1 MQISVRM
8 CRWVA
13 TALVL
18 LGSAGALSQEI
29 QRGGTLSYGI
39 VAEPPSYDCHA
50 MQTFAVIQ
58 RVAPHYSTLLKY
70 EPHNYPKVVG
80 DLAESWSTSP
90 DAMTYTFVL
99 RPNVKFHDGTL
110 LTSEDVKATY
120 DRIMSPPTG
129 VVSARRD
136 LFETVASVEAPDA
149 RTIVFKMKRV
159 DSSIVESGFASPWNC
174 IYSATKLK
182 LDPSFPT
189 RNVMGTGPFKF
200 VEHVAGSHWVGAR
213 FDDYF
218 VKGKPYLDG
227 FRAITLG
234 TSAMLNA
241 MEGEHILAEFRGF
254 APPERDRLV
263 RTMGDKVKVYES
275 DWLFQMLMSVNTK
288 KKPFD
293 DERVRRALSL
303 AIDRWG
309 ASTALRK
316 VSSLGPVGGVL
327 MPGGKWAATEAEV
340 VQWPGFGKNIEANRA
355 EARRLLKEAGVE
367 NLTFTLSNRNIAPFV
382 TVGIYMIDQWRQIGV
397 KVQHKQHE
405 TAGWFAAR
413 SSGDFDIMVDSFVDV
428 STDPTTGLSKYL
440 SAERGSQVA
449 TFAVD
454 PTLDALFEQQS
465 VELDPVKRRQLVR
478 EFETRAMT
486 KAYAVPFLHM
496 SRNVVLS
503 SRVQGWTISPS
514 QMIYQDLGDLW
525 LSPAKK

>member
-1 MQISVRM
+1 
-8 CRWVA
+8 
-13 TALVL
+13 
-18 LGSAGALSQEI
+18 
-29 QRGGTLSYGI
+29 
-39 VAEPPSYDCHA
+39 
-50 MQTFAVIQ
+50 
-58 RVAPHYSTLLKY
+58 
-70 EPHNYPKVVG
+70 
-80 DLAESWSTSP
+80 
-90 DAMTYTFVL
+90 
-99 RPNVKFHDGTL
+99 
-110 LTSEDVKATY
+110 
-120 DRIMSPPTG
+120 
-129 VVSARRD
+129 
-136 LFETVASVEAPDA
+136 
-149 RTIVFKMKRV
+149 
-159 DSSIVESGFASPWNC
+159 
-174 IYSATKLK
+174 
-182 LDPSFPT
+182 
-189 RNVMGTGPFKF
+189 MGTGPFKF
-200 VEHVAGSHWVGAR
+200 VEHVAGSHWVGAK

-405 TAGWFAAR
+405 TAGWFAANAMGAGHELGTIVEDER
-413 SSGDFDIMVDSFVDV
+413 PWGDKIKEGFEDLENNLLG
-428 STDPTTGLSKYL
+428 TTLGLFPGSQDEKLNVIHGLSVGNWLPDGVVADGGKNNLYL
-440 SAERGSQVA
+440 K
-449 TFAVD
+449 D
-454 PTLDALFEQQS
+454 EQG
-465 VELDPVKRRQLVR
+465 
-478 EFETRAMT
+478 
-486 KAYAVPFLHM
+486 
-496 SRNVVLS
+496 NVN
-503 SRVQGWTISPS
+503 RDSP
-514 QMIYQDLGDLW
+514 MDM
-525 LSPAKK
+525 

>member
-1 MQISVRM
+1 
-8 CRWVA
+8 
-13 TALVL
+13 
-18 LGSAGALSQEI
+18 
-29 QRGGTLSYGI
+29 
-39 VAEPPSYDCHA
+39 
-50 MQTFAVIQ
+50 
-58 RVAPHYSTLLKY
+58 
-70 EPHNYPKVVG
+70 
-80 DLAESWSTSP
+80 
-90 DAMTYTFVL
+90 
-99 RPNVKFHDGTL
+99 
-110 LTSEDVKATY
+110 
-120 DRIMSPPTG
+120 
-129 VVSARRD
+129 
-136 LFETVASVEAPDA
+136 
-149 RTIVFKMKRV
+149 
-159 DSSIVESGFASPWNC
+159 
-174 IYSATKLK
+174 
-182 LDPSFPT
+182 
-189 RNVMGTGPFKF
+189 
-200 VEHVAGSHWVGAR
+200 
-213 FDDYF
+213 
-218 VKGKPYLDG
+218 
-227 FRAITLG
+227 
-234 TSAMLNA
+234 MLNA

-275 DWLFQMLMSVNTK
+275 DWLFHMLMSVNTK

-413 SSGDFDIMVDSFVDV
+413 SSGDFDILVDSFVDV

-440 SAERGSQVA
+440 SAARGSQVA

-454 PTLDALFEQQS
+454 PTLDSLFDQQGR
-465 VELDPVKRRQLVR
+465 ELDPVKRRQLVR
-478 EFETRAMT
+478 EFEARAMAQ
-486 KAYAVPFLHM
+486 AYAVPFLHM

-525 LSPAKK
+525 LSSAKK